1 MPREQ
6 EADEAIAAKFGCA
19 PEEISAARQRLAQ
32 DTLMRKLID
41 HDLGAKIEALRNTL
55 ETVKPEDLRDVQGQI
70 KGTRAARG
78 VVLQTQP

>member
-1 MPREQ
+1 
-6 EADEAIAAKFGCA
+6 
-19 PEEISAARQRLAQ
+19 
-32 DTLMRKLID
+32 
-41 HDLGAKIEALRNTL
+41 L